1 MTGPSASGQHTS
13 HMLPIRINPR
23 GITLI
28 ANSLLWAYQLP
39 TFSHNRAVSLS
50 RARTTHRKRR
60 ICGKSFTTSC
70 APSVSSS
77 CRGSNVQKDSRRNR
91 QKSTHSHCVQSD
103 LMHCHRALSIFLFGF
118 ASPPDDSLGDAL
130 KSHLHG
136 AYEKLLSSG
145 AQGRCTAQRTAGQS
159 SKHQHP

>member
-1 MTGPSASGQHTS
+1 MGPSASTHVTHASNRDQSEGAS
-13 HMLPIRINPR
+13 H
-23 GITLI
+23 
-28 ANSLLWAYQLP
+28 SSVWAYQLP

-60 ICGKSFTTSC
+60 ICGKSFTTTC
-70 APSVSSS
+70 APSVRSS
-77 CRGSNVQKDSRRNR
+77 CRVQKDSGRNR
-91 QKSTHSHCVQSD
+91 QKSTHSHFVQSD

-136 AYEKLLSSG
+136 AYGKLLSSG
-145 AQGRCTAQRTAGQS
+145 AQGRCAQRTAGQS